1 MSDKDNSSS
10 AGVGDEEE
18 RFRKIIEDRLSGAPF
33 YELLGLSVE
42 SLSQGEARIKM
53 KASERLHNTTG
64 IVHGGAIAALADAAS
79 GVAMATL
86 IPDGSRRIIT
96 VEQKV
101 NFIAPVREGD
111 LIGTGRVL
119 WSEGDI
125 AVSEAEIQDTQGSL
139 VAKSIATHMLTAR

>member
-1 MSDKDNSSS
+1 MS
-10 AGVGDEEE
+10 GEEE
-18 RFRKIIEDRLSGAPF
+18 RLKRIIEDRMSNAPF

-42 SLSQGEARIKM
+42 RLAQGEAQIKM
-53 KASERLHNTTG
+53 KASRRLHNTIG
-64 IVHGGAIAALADAAS
+64 IVHGGAIAALADASS

-86 IPDGSRRIIT
+86 IPGGSRRIIT

-111 LIGTGRVL
+111 LIGTGTVL

-125 AVSEAEIQDTQGSL
+125 AVSEAEIRDGEGNL
-139 VAKSIATHMLTAR
+139 VAKSIATHMLTAQ